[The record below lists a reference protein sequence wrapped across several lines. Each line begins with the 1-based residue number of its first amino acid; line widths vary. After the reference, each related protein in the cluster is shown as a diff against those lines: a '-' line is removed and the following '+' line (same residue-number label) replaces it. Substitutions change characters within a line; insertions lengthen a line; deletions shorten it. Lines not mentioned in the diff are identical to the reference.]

1 MENDGIDSDNAGN
14 MYLVWYIFM
23 SFIFEF
29 YLLVLWEGYK
39 GNYIY
44 LFNQKLSDRYLL
56 LYIVCYKKDLAL
68 IIDRVYHLLLNI
80 L

>member
-1 MENDGIDSDNAGN
+1 MENDGIGSDNAGN

-29 YLLVLWEGYK
+29 YLLVSWEGYK

-44 LFNQKLSDRYLL
+44 LLNQKLSDRYLL